1 MAAQSLL
8 QLVKAPLHP
17 SPLDKSALVIIDA
30 QLEYQN
36 GKLPLD
42 GVDNAILEAAKL
54 LKLAR
59 ERGCRSSMW
68 SITARRARRCSTK
81 PRRRARSCRC

>member
-1 MAAQSLL
+1 MTAQTLL
-8 QLVKAPLHP
+8 QIVKAPLHP
-17 SPLDKSALVIIDA
+17 SPLDTSALVIIDA

-42 GVDNAILEAAKL
+42 GIDSAVLEAAKL

-59 ERGCRSSMW
+59 ERGV
-68 SITARRARRCSTK
+68 
-81 PRRRARSCRC
+81 PRRT

>member
-1 MAAQSLL
+1 MLPRIVSQGSTMAAQSLL

-30 QLEYQN
+30 QLEYVT

-42 GVDNAILEAAKL
+42 GLPTQLRATLRGASPLAAA
-54 LKLAR
+54 AR
-59 ERGCRSSMW
+59 KS
-68 SITARRARRCSTK
+68 
-81 PRRRARSCRC
+81 